1 MVKSIFALCLTLL
14 LGACSAAPVVK
25 RHESFNPSP
34 EQEKIF
40 IAPFT
45 AVMVP
50 EDIEAQV
57 FDTFVDRLNEASVE
71 RDYEF
76 AILKTDLKR
85 VDEGWLGDQYYMR
98 GEIFAYFQDS
108 GCCSTVLQLKGRLRY
123 FQPGQEEPVLS
134 AEFPAEIFFEHDYA
148 DLTEQRRKLAQTVA
162 LELAEQVLFALDS
175 P

>member
-1 MVKSIFALCLTLL
+1 MVKSIFALCLGLL
-14 LGACSAAPVVK
+14 LGACSATPVVK
-25 RHESFNPSP
+25 RQESFNPVP

-50 EDIEAQV
+50 GDIEEQV
-57 FDTFVDRLNEASVE
+57 FDTFVDRLNEASAGK
-71 RDYEF
+71 DYEF
-76 AILKTDLKR
+76 AILKTDLEQ
-85 VDEGWLGDQYYMR
+85 VDEDWLGAQYYMR

-123 FQPGQEEPVLS
+123 YQPGQEEPVLS

-148 DLTEQRRKLAQTVA
+148 DLAEQRLKLAQKVA
-162 LELAEQVLFALDS
+162 LELAEQVLFALN
-175 P
+175 